1 MTIDVSTW
9 ESAVREQVRI
19 IAGDWADEVTAAWAT
34 FADEPLV
41 VVTLHGGYDTG
52 KTSLIKRFLVEDGTP
67 LPDGL
72 DVGARPT
79 SYQARRITSGGL
91 VWVDTPGTDS
101 GNEEHDMLAEE
112 ALMLTDAVLVVLS
125 PQLLSGGQD
134 VVKGLIDGTFHN
146 PVAEVPMF
154 ADGALVVA
162 VSQMDTGGV
171 TPWDDQAGY
180 ERLIERKREELTA
193 ALGTGA
199 GVVAQHLHFVAADP
213 EEAGPQRRP
222 RPEDYTGRE
231 DWDGVVALRADLQSL
246 AGRQPELRRGAGVR
260 YWSWVGD
267 RARQRATAELERLE
281 RVVDEARRSAEVTD
295 LLLEELEGIDRNA
308 RARLREAVYDGL
320 MSGITLADDP
330 DGNARRSS
338 ACWTARSATGSGSG
352 AASSTAWPGGPR
364 PSCRCAPNGPV
375 RRCCRATSTTCS
387 RPSCPRS
394 PPPARRSTTCSSG
407 WTATS
412 GRWRGR
418 ATSCSTACRPSRR
431 TPS

>member
-1 MTIDVSTW
+1 M
-9 ESAVREQVRI
+9 
-19 IAGDWADEVTAAWAT
+19 
-34 FADEPLV
+34 
-41 VVTLHGGYDTG
+41 
-52 KTSLIKRFLVEDGTP
+52 
-67 LPDGL
+67 
-72 DVGARPT
+72 
-79 SYQARRITSGGL
+79 
-91 VWVDTPGTDS
+91 
-101 GNEEHDMLAEE
+101 
-112 ALMLTDAVLVVLS
+112 
-125 PQLLSGGQD
+125 
-134 VVKGLIDGTFHN
+134 KGLIDGTFHN

-213 EEAGPQRRP
+213 EEAGRSDDPG
-222 RPEDYTGRE
+222 PEDYTGRE

-330 DGNARRSS
+330 GRQRAEIERLLDGTIGNWLREWSGKLDGLARR
-338 ACWTARSATGSGSG
+338 AETELQVRAERPG
-352 AASSTAWPGGPR
+352 AAVLQGYLDDLFAAELPPL
-364 PSCRCAPNGPV
+364 
-375 RRCCRATSTTCS
+375 TS
-387 RPSCPRS
+387 
-394 PPPARRSTTCSSG
+394 PARRSTTCSSG